1 MRLKDK
7 VAIITGATSGIGRAS
22 ALVFAREGAKVVIVG
37 RREKEGNDAETL
49 IREKHGDCLFIR
61 ADVSRAE
68 DVERFVAKTVE
79 RFKRIDIL
87 FNNAG
92 VNPLEARRSS
102 SECPE
107 GAWDEVINTNL
118 KGIYY
123 CVRSVLPV
131 MKTGRGGTILNTAS
145 TFGLVGHASRS
156 AYVASKGA
164 VVQLTKAMAI
174 DYGPLNI
181 RVNCICPG
189 MVKNERVEAKLRQ
202 AQADGSLAAILADYP
217 LGRVGVPEEIAE
229 AAAFLVSDAASWI
242 TGIAMPVDGGYTA
255 R

>member
-1 MRLKDK
+1 MRLKNK

-22 ALVFAREGAKVVIVG
+22 AFVFAREGARVVMVG
-37 RREKEGNDAETL
+37 RREKEGSETEAL
-49 IREKHGDCLFIR
+49 IRQNHGGCLFIR
-61 ADVSRAE
+61 ADVTRSA
-68 DVERFVAKTVE
+68 DVELVVATTLE
-79 RFKRIDIL
+79 RFQRVDIL

-92 VNPLEARRSS
+92 INPIEARRSS

-107 GAWDEVINTNL
+107 AAWDEVINTNL

-123 CVRSVLPV
+123 CVRSVLPC
-131 MKTGRGGTILNTAS
+131 MKTNHGGAILNTAS
-145 TFGLVGHASRS
+145 TLGLVGHANRS

-217 LGRVGVPEEIAE
+217 LGRVGAPEEIAE

>member
-22 ALVFAREGAKVVIVG
+22 ALVFAREGARVILVG
-37 RREKEGNDAETL
+37 RREKEGLEAQSL
-49 IREKHGDCLFIR
+49 IQGENRSGLYVQ
-61 ADVSRAE
+61 ADVTQSA
-68 DVERFVAKTVE
+68 DVERVVAQTVE
-79 RFKRIDIL
+79 RFGRIDIL

-92 VNPLEARRSS
+92 INPSEARRSA

-107 GAWDEVINTNL
+107 NAWDEVIRTNL

-123 CVRSVLPV
+123 CVRSVVPV
-131 MKTGRGGTILNTAS
+131 MKAGGGGAILNTAS
-145 TFGLVGHASRS
+145 TFSLVGYAERS
-156 AYVASKGA
+156 VYVASKGA
-164 VVQLTKAMAI
+164 VLQLTKSMAI

-189 MVKNERVEAKLRQ
+189 MVKNARVEAKLRQ
-202 AQADGSLAAILADYP
+202 AQAEGTLAGILSDYP
-217 LGRVGVPEEIAE
+217 LGRVGEPEEIAE

>member
-22 ALVFAREGAKVVIVG
+22 ALVFAREGAKVIIVG
-37 RREKEGNDAETL
+37 RREKEGKETETL
-49 IREKHGDCLFIR
+49 IREKYEDCLFVR
-61 ADVSRAE
+61 ADVTQAA
-68 DVERFVAKTVE
+68 DVERVVGTTVE
-79 RFKRIDIL
+79 RFHKIDIL

-92 VNPLEARRSS
+92 INPLDARRSV

-107 GAWDEVINTNL
+107 SAWDEVISTNL

-123 CVRSVLPV
+123 CVRSVVPI
-131 MKTGRGGTILNTAS
+131 MKACGGGAILNTAS
-145 TFGLVGHASRS
+145 TFGLVGHANRS
-156 AYVASKGA
+156 AYGASKGA
-164 VVQLTKAMAI
+164 VLQLTKSMAI
-174 DYGPLNI
+174 DYGPHNI

-189 MVKNERVEAKLRQ
+189 MVKNERVEAKLRR
-202 AQADGSLAAILADYP
+202 AQADGSLAAILSDYP
-217 LGRVGVPEEIAE
+217 LGRVGEAEEIAE

-242 TGIAMPVDGGYTA
+242 TGAAMPIDGGYTA

>member
-22 ALVFAREGAKVVIVG
+22 ALVFAREGARVVIVG
-37 RREKEGNDAETL
+37 RREKEGLATEAL
-49 IREKHGDCLFIR
+49 IREKHGDCLFLR
-61 ADVSRAE
+61 ADVTQPVE
-68 DVERFVAKTVE
+68 VERAVATTVE
-79 RFKRIDIL
+79 HFHKIDIL

-92 VNPLEARRSS
+92 INPLDARRSA

-107 GAWDEVINTNL
+107 TAWDEVISTNL

-123 CVRSVLPV
+123 CVRNVVPI
-131 MKTGRGGTILNTAS
+131 MKAGGGGAILNTAS
-145 TFGLVGHASRS
+145 TFGLVGHADRS

-164 VVQLTKAMAI
+164 VLQLTKAMAL

-181 RVNCICPG
+181 RVNSICPG

-202 AQADGSLAAILADYP
+202 AQVDGSLAAILSDYP
-217 LGRVGVPEEIAE
+217 LGRVGEPEEIAE

>member
-22 ALVFAREGAKVVIVG
+22 VVVFAREGARVVIVG
-37 RREKEGNDAETL
+37 RRESKGLETEQL
-49 IREKHGDCLFIR
+49 AAKCGEAVFCQ
-61 ADVSRAE
+61 ADVTRKA
-68 DVERFVAKTVE
+68 DVARVVAKTIE
-79 RFKRIDIL
+79 RFGRVDIL

-92 VNPLEARRSS
+92 INPLAARTAL

-107 GAWDEVINTNL
+107 GAWDEVLDTNL
-118 KGIYY
+118 KGIYH
-123 CVRSVLPV
+123 CVSSVVPLMRSA
-131 MKTGRGGTILNTAS
+131 GGGAILNTAS
-145 TFGLVGHASRS
+145 TFGLVGHANRS

-164 VVQLTKAMAI
+164 VVQLTKAMAL
-174 DYGPLNI
+174 DYGRFNI

-189 MVKNERVEAKLRQ
+189 MVRNDRVEVMLRQ
-202 AQADGSLAAILADYP
+202 AEADGKLATILADYP
-217 LGRVGVPEEIAE
+217 LGRVGMPEDIAE
-229 AAAFLVSDAASWI
+229 AAAFLVSDSSAWI